1 MEQNAPNNATDTYRP
16 SDTPDEATGP
26 APVDPAVPAAEPSG
40 TPAAAAQPLPLPD
53 PWALDPP
60 LGAPAPAPVPRP
72 AFALRRSRTDR
83 MLGGVCGGLAVSLGV
98 DAALLRVA
106 LVVLTVFGFGLGAV
120 FYLAAWYLAPE
131 EDVAA

>member
-1 MEQNAPNNATDTYRP
+1 MEQNATNTYRP
-16 SDTPDEATGP
+16 SDTPDETTDP
-26 APVDPAVPAAEPSG
+26 VPVDPAVPAPAAEPSG
-40 TPAAAAQPLPLPD
+40 PPAAAAQPLPLPD

-83 MLGGVCGGLAVSLGV
+83 MLGGVCGGLAASLGV